1 MVCLYYN
8 KKSLWEFILANLK
21 QSKKRA
27 RQDLKKR
34 LINKRNLSIVKTS
47 VKNFLKLI
55 SLSKIDL
62 AIQNYSHVVSVID
75 KSVSKG
81 VVHKNKAARLKS
93 RLNSK
98 LRIK

>member
-1 MVCLYYN
+1 M
-8 KKSLWEFILANLK
+8 ANLK